1 MKLSQLFYMGI
12 GAGLMYLLD
21 PHAGNQ
27 RRAALIN
34 NVNRLANQAGQGGGK
49 NEGYVADK
57 TAEGWAANKER
68 LGVTMVSDEVL
79 GARIRANLRK
89 AVSHPQAINV
99 QVIEGD
105 VVLTGDILAREVQ
118 PLIDYVKSIE
128 GVRNID
134 NRMNVYESADGVPSL
149 KIDYP
154 Y

>member
-1 MKLSQLFYMGI
+1 MKLSQLFYIGI

-21 PHAGNQ
+21 PHAGSQ
-27 RRAALIN
+27 RRAALMN
-34 NVNRLANQAGQGGGK
+34 NVNRLANQAGQGSSR

-57 TAEGWAANKER
+57 TAEGWTANKER
-68 LGVTMVSDEVL
+68 LGVTMISDEVL

-89 AVSHPQAINV
+89 AVSHPQAVNV
-99 QVIEGD
+99 QVVEGD

-118 PLIDYVKSIE
+118 PLIDYVRAMQ

-134 NRMNVYESADGVPSL
+134 NRMNVYESAEGVPSL

>member
-1 MKLSQLFYMGI
+1 MKLSHLFYIGI

-21 PHAGNQ
+21 PHTGSQ
-27 RRAALIN
+27 RRATLMN
-34 NVNRLANQAGQGGGK
+34 NVNRLANQAGQGSGR

-105 VVLTGDILAREVQ
+105 VILTGDILAREVQ
-118 PLIDYVKSIE
+118 ALSDYVRSTE
-128 GVRNID
+128 GVRSID
-134 NRMNVYESADGVPSL
+134 NRMNVYESAEGVPSL